1 LTHRIAAMIVAA
13 LMASPAS
20 AETGDVSR
28 GAAVYQKCKSC
39 HVLDMNRLGPKHRGV
54 FGRPAGSLS
63 DFDYSPAL
71 KTSRITWNDDTLDR
85 WLTDPQA
92 FVPGSRMRFRL
103 GDAQSRADVIAYLKT
118 RN

>member
-1 LTHRIAAMIVAA
+1 MIVAA

-20 AETGDVSR
+20 AETGDAAR
-28 GAAVYQKCKSC
+28 GAIVYQKCKSC
-39 HVLDMNRLGPKHRGV
+39 HAPDMNRVGPKHRGV
-54 FGRPAGSLS
+54 FGRNAGSLS

-71 KTSRITWNDDTLDR
+71 KTSSVIWNDDTLDK

-92 FVPGSRMRFRL
+92 FLPGSKMRFRL

-118 RN
+118 LN